1 MRHLPTIVGAA
12 LLSAVLLAP
21 SSHVDA
27 AMLSLDRPDTVS
39 PALEK
44 VGYYVTTGPAIDLT
58 ATTVLITVHTT
69 GTGGVTAGA
78 DLIAIATSKRRGHRS
93 GPGMLLRP

>member
-1 MRHLPTIVGAA
+1 MPA
-12 LLSAVLLAP
+12 
-21 SSHVDA
+21 
-27 AMLSLDRPDTVS
+27 LSLDRPDTVS

-44 VGYYVTTGPAIDLT
+44 VGYYGRRWYGYRPYYRPYYLT